1 MIKTIKATIKSVD
14 GDEFEMMFGSFRE
27 LDVWMM
33 ANRGKYTGIGV
44 KILEG
49 GIEHD
54 NDGAD
59 LRTTRSGNR

>member
-1 MIKTIKATIKSVD
+1 MIKNIKATIQTVD

-27 LDVWMM
+27 LDVWMT
-33 ANRGKYTGIGV
+33 ANRGKYTGVGV
-44 KILEG
+44 KILAG

-59 LRTTRSGNR
+59 QRITRSGNS